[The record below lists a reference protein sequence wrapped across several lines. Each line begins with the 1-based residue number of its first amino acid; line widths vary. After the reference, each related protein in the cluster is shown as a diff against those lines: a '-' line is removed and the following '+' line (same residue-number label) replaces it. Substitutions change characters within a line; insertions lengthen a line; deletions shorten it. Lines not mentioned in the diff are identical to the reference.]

1 MLKGKNMNNKFS
13 ELPSVC
19 PLDCPDTC
27 SLTVTVNEGKL
38 HKVRGSK
45 SNPFTRGSICN
56 KVSKYYPEFVH
67 GEHRLTQPLLR
78 VGPKGEGVFKPVSW
92 EEALEK
98 VYSGIQEVIN
108 QHGAQAVLPLN
119 YAGPHGKLAG
129 GSMDVR
135 FFSRLGSSDLDRSPL
150 CGGVR
155 SLSYQS
161 TYGSAQGM
169 PPEQVEHSDVVLI
182 WGSNV
187 TVSNLHLMRSI
198 NRAKKNGAKLIV
210 IDPRETQIAKQA
222 DLFLQV
228 TPGSDVVIAL
238 KLLAKLDAL
247 GLLNQSFPHK
257 VQGKEAFLENA
268 KKYSLADTLK
278 ECGVS
283 DDKFEQ
289 LVSIMKD
296 AKRLSLS
303 TGVGLE
309 RTRNGGAAIRAAQSL
324 PLFIG
329 QLGELGQGI
338 LGSYSKAFNANPQLL
353 DKADTERSNRR
364 RIFNIV
370 DVAKHLLDGTLDIP
384 IKAVFIYNHNPIA
397 THPDQNMMRKALAQD
412 SLFTVG
418 CDVQMNDSMKYC
430 DVVLPACTH
439 FEHADV
445 YSSYGHGYL
454 QRADA
459 VIDTVGQSLPN
470 TEIFRRLAEKFGFKE
485 SAFTDSDTQLIDQA
499 FPINL
504 VDHGVEKIT
513 DMEPEQ
519 VINMQ
524 SIGRCW
530 LSEHELDT
538 PSGMIELYSKQ
549 LDTDYQ
555 HPLPNFKEIQ
565 KTAEFILIS
574 PASAKRINA
583 TFGGSSATRNE
594 ALEINP
600 HDANRYMI
608 DEGDKVI
615 VTNSLG
621 SVQLIAKVTIAV
633 AEGVVCCEKGAW
645 CESSETGQTVNA
657 LISNSSKTDIG
668 DGAAYYDTF
677 VDIQKVNNL

>member
-1 MLKGKNMNNKFS
+1 MNNHQFK

-27 SLTVTVNEGKL
+27 SLTVTVSEGKV

-45 SNPFTRGSICN
+45 SNPFTSGSVCN

-78 VGPKGEGVFKPVSW
+78 VGPKGEGVFKPISW
-92 EEALEK
+92 DEAIDK
-98 VYSGIQEVIN
+98 VHSGIQGVID
-108 QHGAQAVLPLN
+108 QYGAESVLPLN

-129 GSMDVR
+129 GSMDTR

-155 SLSYQS
+155 SLSYKS

-169 PPEQVEHSDVVLI
+169 PPEQIEHSDVILI
-182 WGSNV
+182 WGTNI

-198 NRAKKNGAKLIV
+198 NKAKKRGAKLVV

-238 KLLAKLDAL
+238 KLLAKLDEQD
-247 GLLNQSFPHK
+247 LLNQSFGHQ
-257 VQGKEAFLENA
+257 VEGVEAFLDNA
-268 KKYSLADTLK
+268 KFYKTANTQ
-278 ECGVS
+278 EQCGIS
-283 DDKFEQ
+283 DDDFEQ
-289 LVSIMKD
+289 LVEICKG
-296 AKRLSLS
+296 AKRLALS

-329 QLGELGQGI
+329 QLGEVGQGI
-338 LGSYSKAFNANPQLL
+338 LGSYSKAFNANAELH
-353 DKADTERSNRR
+353 DKADSIQAKERRV
-364 RIFNIV
+364 FNIV
-370 DVAKHLLDGTLDIP
+370 DVAKHLLDKRLDVP
-384 IKAVFIYNHNPIA
+384 VKAVFIYNHNPIA
-397 THPDQNMMRKALAQD
+397 NHPDQNMMRKALSQEP
-412 SLFTVG
+412 LFSVG

-445 YSSYGHGYL
+445 YSSYGHAYL

-459 VIDTVGQSLPN
+459 VIGAVGQSLPN
-470 TEIFRRLAEKFGFKE
+470 TEIFRRLAKKFGFTD
-485 SAFTDSDTQLIDQA
+485 SAFTDSDQELVDQA
-499 FPINL
+499 FHLNL
-504 VDHGVEKIT
+504 ADHGVEKASQ
-513 DMEPEQ
+513 MAAEQ
-519 VINMQ
+519 VIHMQ
-524 SIGRCW
+524 TMDRCW
-530 LSEHELDT
+530 LSEAQLDT
-538 PSGMIELYSKQ
+538 PSGKIELYSEQ
-549 LDTDYQ
+549 LKEDYD
-555 HPLPNFKEIQ
+555 HPLPRFTEI
-565 KTAEFILIS
+565 KKSAEFILIS

-583 TFGGSSATRNE
+583 TFGGSSTNSSE
-594 ALEINP
+594 LLEINP
-600 HDANRYMI
+600 QDAQLHSI
-608 DEGDKVI
+608 VEGD
-615 VTNSLG
+615 SLLVSNDLG
-621 SVQLIAKVTIAV
+621 AVKLIAKVTTAV
-633 AEGVVCCEKGAW
+633 ASGVLCCEKGAW
-645 CESSETGQTVNA
+645 CQSSETGQTVNA

-677 VDIQKVNNL
+677 VNIQKVD